1 MKLGGYKLVF
11 VVVGLIGVLLIASPA
26 LSGVIR
32 LPGGEQFSELYLLGP
47 NHMAENYPFN
57 IVAGQNYSVYVGVG
71 NQLGSSAYYV
81 LYVKFGNET
90 DQMPNATLGA
100 PSILQPLYEYRF
112 SIQDSVNWESLLTF
126 SVSNAAISGNNS
138 QINTLQLNGV
148 AFNVDKPA
156 MWDSNSTTFTY
167 QIVFELW
174 LYNATSN
181 SVQFNSR
188 FVDLHLNLTEAA
200 IPSSS

>member
-1 MKLGGYKLVF
+1 MKLEGYKLIF
-11 VVVGLIGVLLIASPA
+11 VAVGLIGVLLIATPPLIDA
-26 LSGVIR
+26 IR

-47 NHMAENYPFN
+47 DHMAANYPFN
-57 IVAGQNYSVYVGVG
+57 IAVGQNYSVYVGVG

-81 LYVKFGNET
+81 LYVKFSNQT
-90 DQMPNATLGA
+90 DQMPNATLGT
-100 PSILQPLYEYRF
+100 PSSLQPLYEYRF
-112 SIQDSVNWESLLTF
+112 SIQDSMNWESLLNF
-126 SVSNAAISGNNS
+126 SVSNASISGNNS
-138 QINTLQLNGV
+138 QINTLQINGV

-156 MWDSNSTTFTY
+156 MWNSNSTTFTY

-188 FVDLHLNLTEAA
+188 FVGLHLNLTQTA
-200 IPSSS
+200 IPSAS